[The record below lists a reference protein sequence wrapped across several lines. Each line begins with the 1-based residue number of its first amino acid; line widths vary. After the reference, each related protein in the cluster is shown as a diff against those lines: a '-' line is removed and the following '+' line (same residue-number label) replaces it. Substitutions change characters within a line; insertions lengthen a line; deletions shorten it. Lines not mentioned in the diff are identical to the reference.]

1 MNETCPPVEYWK
13 LVLMKLYAY
22 LYNVNLLYKINKIL
36 NFISINKTNIY
47 LSALGNILS
56 KFSLIG
62 PRHVR

>member
-1 MNETCPPVEYWK
+1 
-13 LVLMKLYAY
+13 MKLYAY